1 VKIKSQKKK
10 RLLISKYKRG
20 EFFIIRHKRRVK
32 STDNVRRERL
42 EKDQQEV
49 SKLSSHGKKKAILSS
64 RKGKN
69 EEMWEKD
76 PDKRGLVWDI
86 QI

>member
-1 VKIKSQKKK
+1 MSYSLNWVKIKSQKKK
-10 RLLISKYKRG
+10 RLLISKY
-20 EFFIIRHKRRVK
+20 
-32 STDNVRRERL
+32 NVRRERL